1 MCSSDLERIEIARE
15 ITDQIV
21 SRYGP
26 DIIGIVVYGSVA
38 KGEDAEHSDLELWI
52 ATTDQLPSREVLCI
66 YQGLSVELF
75 YGLAEGFI
83 ADAQH
88 VDPFWPI
95 RADMRRS
102 FLVLYERDDFFERLR
117 QAARMLNEDDFLQAM
132 RVRMLRTYDLVG
144 KLRNAWTQHDHYGV
158 LAIARD
164 IAFSFALLI
173 GLANRCYYPSQRG
186 MYHQSKQMPLQPEY
200 YAELVEVAGGF
211 TNTDP
216 EQVYR
221 AAIELWEQVRSFV
234 ERLGIVWER
243 DELIIWV

>member
-1 MCSSDLERIEIARE
+1 MNHDERIEIARE
-15 ITDQIV
+15 IADQIV
-21 SRYGP
+21 SRYDQ
-26 DIIGIVVYGSVA
+26 DIIGITVYGSVA

-66 YQGLSVELF
+66 YQGLCIELF

-88 VDPFWPI
+88 VDPLWPI

-102 FLVLYERDDFFERLR
+102 CLVLYERDDFFERLR
-117 QAARMLNEDDFLQAM
+117 QAARMVNEDDFFQAM
-132 RVRMLRTYDLVG
+132 KVRMLRTYDLVG
-144 KLRNAWTQHDHYGV
+144 KLRNAWTQQDHYGV
-158 LAIARD
+158 LTIARD
-164 IAFSFALLI
+164 MTFSFSLLI
-173 GLANRCYYPSQRG
+173 GLANRRYYPSQRG
-186 MYHQSKQMPLQPEY
+186 MYQQSKQMPLQPEH

-211 TNTDP
+211 TNIDT

-221 AAIELWEQVRSFV
+221 AAIELWEQVRHFV

-243 DELIIWV
+243 DELII